1 MYSIPD
7 EINSFGDCSLHGYVI
22 QCLNKHYNHN
32 IFKHIPNTLTDI
44 IATYFAELF
53 GDVND
58 FELKYRKVRNQFKS
72 AIYTFTINHGVECF
86 YDAYDNGDD
95 YCLYSFLLP
104 RTKRDTLYID
114 EDEPIYNNYYDEIIE
129 HIKYSNVR
137 CCNFKNFFIN
147 YTKTIEELILIFYNS
162 IQDYHDYKLL
172 MNHTYPN
179 TYSFCSVNTASCL
192 YYSTEYDSDYD
203 DDDSFEEFAET
214 IHIERNVLF

>member
-1 MYSIPD
+1 MYNTIEYSIPD

-86 YDAYDNGDD
+86 YDAYGNGDD

-162 IQDYHDYKLL
+162 IQDYHDY
-172 MNHTYPN
+172 
-179 TYSFCSVNTASCL
+179 
-192 YYSTEYDSDYD
+192 
-203 DDDSFEEFAET
+203 
-214 IHIERNVLF
+214 